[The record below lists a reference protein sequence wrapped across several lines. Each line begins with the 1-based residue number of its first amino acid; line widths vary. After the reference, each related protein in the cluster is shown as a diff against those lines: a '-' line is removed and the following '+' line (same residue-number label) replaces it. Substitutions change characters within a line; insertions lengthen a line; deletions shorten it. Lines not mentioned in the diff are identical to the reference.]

1 MPPVFFIRPAIRL
14 LLLAFALAISGR
26 LAAEL
31 IWTPENGWKIEG
43 GVLSGLVGNEGRNAL
58 GLMNEARED
67 EEKGRVRPAIKDYE
81 RVGKR
86 YSNSIYA
93 PEALYRAAKLQ
104 REIRKYNKSFNN
116 FQTVVS
122 RYPNT
127 TRFDEIIGEQY
138 NLGAALLNGARGRFL
153 WVFPGFTN
161 REKGIQFLETVI
173 FNAPYSDYAPLA
185 LLDIAHAHQ
194 YLGETAE
201 TLYALDR
208 LVNNYGNSVLSP
220 DAYLK
225 LGETY
230 ASLVDSPYHDQGSTK
245 EAVTYFEDFMILYPG
260 DNHVSAAEKGLAEMK
275 TILAESKIKIAD
287 FYFKRRDNYQAARVF
302 YNEAITI
309 YPDSPVATTARTRLG
324 EVEAAA
330 KAAADLPQQK
340 KRRPWVF

>member
-1 MPPVFFIRPAIRL
+1 MTPVSIIRPAIRL
-14 LLLAFALAISGR
+14 LLLAITLAIPGR

-31 IWTPENGWKIEG
+31 VWTPENGWKIEG
-43 GVLSGLVGNEGRNAL
+43 GILSGLVGKEGSNAL
-58 GLMNEARED
+58 GLMNEAREG
-67 EEKGRVRPAIKDYE
+67 EEKGKIRSSIKDYE

-86 YSNSIYA
+86 FTNSIYA
-93 PEALYRAAKLQ
+93 PEALFRAARLQ
-104 REIRKYNKSFNN
+104 RDLKKYNKSFNN

-138 NLGAALLNGARGRFL
+138 SLGASLLNGARGRFL
-153 WVFPGFTN
+153 WVFPGFAN
-161 REKGIQFLETVI
+161 RERGIQFLETVI
-173 FNAPYSDYAPLA
+173 FNAPYSNYAPLA
-185 LLDIAHAHQ
+185 LLDIAHAHH

-208 LVNNYGNSVLSP
+208 LVNNYGNSILSP

-230 ASLVDSPYHDQGSTK
+230 ASLVDSPYHDQGATK

-260 DNHVSAAEKGLAEMK
+260 DNQVPAAEKGLAGMK

-287 FYFKRRDNYQAARVF
+287 FYFHRRDNYQAARVF

-309 YPDSPVATTARTRLG
+309 YPDSPVAASARSRLV

-330 KAAADLPQQK
+330 AKAAVTPQQK
-340 KRRPWVF
+340 KRRPWAF